1 MKDEEKKIPE
11 SGFLWNNKTKKYN
24 YNYDYTKHENA
35 DKIINRPKSM
45 RQNTYQNL
53 IKNKNIKNKNSNYDK
68 IYKELYISQTKK
80 NDIAKFD
87 QNFENE
93 HLIKIERPIEF
104 GQALDLFHRELYSFD
119 LME

>member
-1 MKDEEKKIPE
+1 MIK
-11 SGFLWNNKTKKYN
+11 F
-24 YNYDYTKHENA
+24 
-35 DKIINRPKSM
+35 
-45 RQNTYQNL
+45 
-53 IKNKNIKNKNSNYDK
+53 IKN
-68 IYKELYISQTKK
+68 YILVKLKK
-80 NDIAKFD
+80 NEIAKFD